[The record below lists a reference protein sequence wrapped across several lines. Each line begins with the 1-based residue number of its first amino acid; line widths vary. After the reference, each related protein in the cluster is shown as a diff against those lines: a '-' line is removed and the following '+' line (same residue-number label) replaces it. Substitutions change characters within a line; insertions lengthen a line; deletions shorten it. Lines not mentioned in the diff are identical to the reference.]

1 MRAAGA
7 PVSLGGRL
15 EWPLAS
21 ASHFPHVFL
30 PPPMHAPHRTTQIHA
45 ETCVYAQRHAI
56 ASTSREPPR
65 LCRKNPGPRQ
75 FTVSHHCARPFLQL
89 QATVASD
96 TGAATGV
103 EIGEADKTDGIP
115 NYMLRT
121 SGTVLKL
128 RGDAE
133 DMWFD
138 SGSLVTIMTSDVIDM
153 VQQQGNPADLKSVDL
168 GEHILIEGLLF
179 DDFKAEDTLEMVLP
193 DYNDAV
199 LTLEIVEPRPLS
211 ELDLERLSDDAS
223 KRQSIASLLSLASG
237 FSGWTARVVVA
248 GPARNG
254 GTVSKLRRDLDLDNL
269 KYA

>member
-1 MRAAGA
+1 
-7 PVSLGGRL
+7 
-15 EWPLAS
+15 
-21 ASHFPHVFL
+21 
-30 PPPMHAPHRTTQIHA
+30 
-45 ETCVYAQRHAI
+45 
-56 ASTSREPPR
+56 
-65 LCRKNPGPRQ
+65 
-75 FTVSHHCARPFLQL
+75 
-89 QATVASD
+89 
-96 TGAATGV
+96 
-103 EIGEADKTDGIP
+103 
-115 NYMLRT
+115 
-121 SGTVLKL
+121 
-128 RGDAE
+128 
-133 DMWFD
+133 
-138 SGSLVTIMTSDVIDM
+138 MTSDVIDM

-211 ELDLERLSDDAS
+211 ELDLERLSDDPS